1 MEIFDIAVIGGGAS
15 GLTAAIHA
23 KRAAPK
29 LRVAILERL
38 PRVGKKLLACGNG
51 RCNYTNIN
59 VSKEKYHGSCAEL
72 VGSIGGFDV
81 RDFFVSL
88 GVYGFSDSEGR
99 VYPLSENAG
108 SVLDGLRLEADK
120 LGVETICECP
130 VDRINVGKVFRIF
143 SGERDFSA
151 KRVILAG
158 GGMSQ
163 SALGSDGS
171 ALRLAKKLGLQCAPL
186 RPALTPLKTTPELV
200 RPLKGLRANAL
211 VTLFCGEKAVGS
223 EAGEVQF
230 GDGTLSGICVMNL
243 SHFYRDNENFS
254 LSLDLLPE
262 KKESEILSI
271 LREMKKIRA
280 KAPLEDF
287 LSGLFHKRVGIY
299 LLKKCT
305 SHALTEPS
313 EVLSEKELEN
323 AARLIKSLRFPVI
336 GAAGFEKS
344 QVTAGGIL
352 LSELTAQLECRKI
365 SGLFCCGELL
375 DIAGDCGGYNLTFAF
390 ASGAAAGKNAA
401 EGL

>member
-15 GLTAAIHA
+15 GLTAAMHA

-29 LRVAILERL
+29 LRVAVLERL

-51 RCNYTNIN
+51 RCNYTNTNI
-59 VSKEKYHGSCAEL
+59 SKEKYHGSCAEL
-72 VGSIGGFDV
+72 VDNTSSFDV

-211 VTLFCGEKAVGS
+211 VTLFCGEKTVGS
-223 EAGEVQF
+223 EAAK
-230 GDGTLSGICVMNL
+230 
-243 SHFYRDNENFS
+243 FS
-254 LSLDLLPE
+254 SAME
-262 KKESEILSI
+262 
-271 LREMKKIRA
+271 
-280 KAPLEDF
+280 
-287 LSGLFHKRVGIY
+287 
-299 LLKKCT
+299 
-305 SHALTEPS
+305 
-313 EVLSEKELEN
+313 
-323 AARLIKSLRFPVI
+323 RF
-336 GAAGFEKS
+336 
-344 QVTAGGIL
+344 
-352 LSELTAQLECRKI
+352 R
-365 SGLFCCGELL
+365 
-375 DIAGDCGGYNLTFAF
+375 AF
-390 ASGAAAGKNAA
+390 A
-401 EGL
+401 

>member
-29 LRVAILERL
+29 LRVAVLERL

-51 RCNYTNIN
+51 RCNYTNTNIR
-59 VSKEKYHGSCAEL
+59 KEKYHGSCAEL
-72 VGSIGGFDV
+72 IGKNSGFDV
-81 RDFFVSL
+81 RGFFTSL
-88 GVYGFSDSEGR
+88 GVYGFSDLEGR

-108 SVLDGLRLEADK
+108 SVLDGLRLETDK

-130 VDRINVGKVFRIF
+130 VDGISVGKIFRIF
-143 SGERDFSA
+143 SGEREFSA

-171 ALRLAKKLGLQCAPL
+171 VLRLAKKLGLDCAPL

-200 RPLKGLRANAL
+200 RPLKGLRTNAL
-211 VTLFCGEKAVGS
+211 VTLFCDEKAIGS

-230 GDGTLSGICVMNL
+230 GDGMLSGICVMDL
-243 SHFYRDNENFS
+243 SHFYRENENFS
-254 LSLDLLPE
+254 LTLDLLPE
-262 KKESEILSI
+262 KTKDEILS
-271 LREMKKIRA
+271 LLCEMKKIRE
-280 KAPLEDF
+280 KAPLEDL

-299 LLKKCT
+299 LMKKCT
-305 SHALTEPS
+305 SHALTEPAA
-313 EVLSEKELEN
+313 VLSKKELEN
-323 AARLIKSLRFPVI
+323 AARLIKSLRFPVV

-344 QVTAGGIL
+344 QVTSGGIL
-352 LSELTAQLECRKI
+352 FSELTARLECRKI
-365 SGLFCCGELL
+365 RGLFCCGELL
-375 DIAGDCGGYNLTFAF
+375 DVAGDCGGYNLTFAF
-390 ASGAAAGKNAA
+390 TSGAAAGKNAA